1 MCGLLK
7 RKFGDTIDNFD
18 GRPGSR
24 KTKGK
29 NEFYDKDGNYIG
41 DNERKLEFERKKN
54 ELLEK
59 GNKIPMETT
68 INPDGSI
75 TSKGSGILIGGE
87 LYKPGEQMSLK
98 QRQIII

>member
-1 MCGLLK
+1 MKLKMMEENKLYKISGFNQDSVQPEKKENKFNLIETINPFARIGGMLK

-41 DNERKLEFERKKN
+41 NNERKL
-54 ELLEK
+54 
-59 GNKIPMETT
+59 
-68 INPDGSI
+68 
-75 TSKGSGILIGGE
+75 
-87 LYKPGEQMSLK
+87 
-98 QRQIII
+98 QRI